1 MVFERIKKFVSGL
14 EHHPAPAQPQGR
26 PDDPNNP
33 AITLTGMVAITYRCQ
48 CKCKHCGSA
57 FYTTKKP
64 DELTSRELKNLMD
77 QMPAVRTDTVSFF
90 GGEPLLRDDIC
101 ELIAYGKKLGLG
113 TVLDTN
119 GAALDEAMAKRLKD
133 AGLDMAF
140 ISIDS
145 SNPEVHD
152 NLRGIPGLFDR
163 AVAAISLCKKY
174 GIHPRI
180 ATYVDRERLHNGDF
194 ARLIE
199 FSEKLGAELRI
210 LLPILAGRWSAAKDV
225 KLTPEEIQKFKGML
239 KPGKVYWEQEVCS
252 SHNSNFV
259 CAALSRKMYY
269 VTAYG
274 DLTPCCYVPLSFGNV
289 KKEPLK
295 TILDRMYKHPVYK
308 NPNCNDC
315 IMNDPGFRD
324 RYLEGFKT
332 ATTYPLIVDYSTEI
346 PGPPCGG

>member
-1 MVFERIKKFVSGL
+1 MAFERIKKFLGRL
-14 EHHPAPAQPQGR
+14 EGPVAAAQPQGR

-33 AITLTGMVAITYRCQ
+33 AITLTGMVAVTYRCQ

-57 FYTTKKP
+57 FYTTKKAE
-64 DELTSRELKNLMD
+64 ELTSQELKELVK
-77 QMPAVRTDTVSFF
+77 QMPAVHTDTVSFF

-101 ELIAYGKKLGLG
+101 ELIAYGRQQGLA

-119 GAALDEAMAKRLKD
+119 GAALDEAIAKRLKE
-133 AGLDMAF
+133 AGLNMAF
-140 ISIDS
+140 VSIDS
-145 SNPEVHD
+145 ANPEVH
-152 NLRGIPGLFDR
+152 NGLRGIPGLFDK
-163 AVAAISLCKKY
+163 AVAAINYCKKY

-180 ATYVDRERLHNGDF
+180 ATYVDRERLNNGDF

-199 FSEKLGAELRI
+199 FSEKLGVELRI
-210 LLPILAGRWSAAKDV
+210 LLPILAGRWNEAKDV
-225 KLTPEEIQKFKGML
+225 KLTTEEIQKFKAML

-252 SHNSNFV
+252 ALDHNFV

-274 DLTPCCYVPLSFGNV
+274 DITPCCYVPLSFGNV

-295 TILDRMYKHPVYK
+295 TILDRMYTHPVYV

-332 ATTYPLIVDYSTEI
+332 ATIYPLIVDYSTEI
-346 PGPPCGG
+346 PGPPCA